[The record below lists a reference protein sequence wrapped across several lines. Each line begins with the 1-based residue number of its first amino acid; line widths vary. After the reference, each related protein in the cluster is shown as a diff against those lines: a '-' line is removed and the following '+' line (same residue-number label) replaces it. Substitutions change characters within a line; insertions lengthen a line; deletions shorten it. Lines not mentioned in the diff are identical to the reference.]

1 MITDDEPIE
10 LVVEPNAE
18 NSGIRLDVFLSREVE
33 QLSRS
38 RIQKLIEDEDILVN
52 ALPTKASLKLHGG
65 ERITIELQEPVELDL
80 QPENIPLDIVYQD
93 EQLAVINKPA
103 GMVTH
108 PGAGISSGTL
118 VNALLFH
125 MRDSLSGISGTVRPG
140 IVHRLDKDTSGL
152 IVIAKN
158 DLAHRSLAE
167 QIKAKTARR
176 NYVALVEGVMKADVG
191 TIDKPIGRHP
201 TKRRQMAVVASGRK
215 AVSRFQVLERFSKFT
230 LVKVMLET
238 GRTHQIRVHMA
249 SLGYP
254 VAGDLLYNPKSSG
267 TEAARQKLGLK
278 GQALHAVQLSFTH
291 PTTGILLEF
300 EAPLPEDFQ
309 ALLTQLR

>member
-1 MITDDEPIE
+1 
-10 LVVEPNAE
+10 
-18 NSGIRLDVFLSREVE
+18 
-33 QLSRS
+33 
-38 RIQKLIEDEDILVN
+38 
-52 ALPTKASLKLHGG
+52 
-65 ERITIELQEPVELDL
+65 
-80 QPENIPLDIVYQD
+80 
-93 EQLAVINKPA
+93 
-103 GMVTH
+103 MVTH

-158 DLAHRSLAE
+158 DVAHHNLAD

-176 NYVALVEGVMKADVG
+176 NYIALVEGVMKPDIG

-201 TKRRQMAVVASGRK
+201 SKRK
-215 AVSRFQVLERFSKFT
+215 
-230 LVKVMLET
+230 
-238 GRTHQIRVHMA
+238 HMA
-249 SLGYP
+249 SLGDP

-267 TEAARQKLGLK
+267 SEAARQKLGLK
-278 GQALHAVQLSFTH
+278 GQALHAAQLSFTH
-291 PTTGILLEF
+291 PTTGMLLEF

-309 ALLTQLR
+309 TMLTNLR